1 MHDLIR
7 KMLNN
12 LGALSNIL
20 LTKNNTFTEITNY
33 YLNKTSSSFYNIIQ
47 RIKTILDTYFIDE
60 YETVNPKIQEIMDLL
75 ELNSNDALKDELN
88 SLKDL
93 LI

>member
-1 MHDLIR
+1 MEHC
-7 KMLNN
+7 
-12 LGALSNIL
+12 
-20 LTKNNTFTEITNY
+20 LTYYSQKTEITNY
-33 YLNKTSSSFYNIIQ
+33 YLNNTSSSFYNIIQ